1 MPTSRKVN
9 LIGACLGFVTVGF
22 GSLSNPVVHPK
33 SQTCPDVR
41 TIGGQICRGQV
52 PKEMTEEAWGQFG
65 AIAYQTAA
73 EVMQSNNT
81 EPQSLTD
88 LQKQYLR
95 PYFGDLVDRVEV
107 VYNAILME
115 DWVAASF
122 KINVGESNAQVYGNT
137 IYIKKEMKEK
147 DFEQLVLL
155 SHELIHCQQ
164 HERLGSLGNFGY
176 HYFKEYKKAG
186 ETYRNNQLEVE
197 AFDFEKEFAEELS
210 QKMPGSYRA
219 R

>member
-1 MPTSRKVN
+1 MLTSRKVN

-22 GSLSNPVVHPK
+22 GAFSNPAIHPE
-33 SQTCPDVR
+33 SHTCPDVQ
-41 TIGGQICRGQV
+41 TIGGQICRGKI
-52 PKEMTEEAWGQFG
+52 PKEMPEEAWGQFG
-65 AIAYQTAA
+65 AVAYQAAA
-73 EVMQSNNT
+73 EVMRANNA
-81 EPQSLTD
+81 EPQPLTEF
-88 LQKQYLR
+88 QKQYLR
-95 PYFGDLVDRVEV
+95 PHFGDLVDRVEV
-107 VYNAILME
+107 VYNATLME

-137 IYIKKEMKEK
+137 IYIKKEMKEQE
-147 DFEQLVLL
+147 FEQLVLL

-186 ETYRNNQLEVE
+186 ESYRNNQMEVE
-197 AFDFEKEFAEELS
+197 AFDFEKEFAEWLS
-210 QKMPGSYRA
+210 KKMPGSYRS